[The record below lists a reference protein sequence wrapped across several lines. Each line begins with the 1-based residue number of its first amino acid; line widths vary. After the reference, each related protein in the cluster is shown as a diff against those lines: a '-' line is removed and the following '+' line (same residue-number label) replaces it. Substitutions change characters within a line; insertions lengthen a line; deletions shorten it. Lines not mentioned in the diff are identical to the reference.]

1 MKKTNFK
8 KNLPYI
14 VPICILI
21 FFIIFKL
28 FTLDIS
34 FLDMKM
40 CIRDRVYSTCTV
52 NKEENEDIVNK
63 VLSENNDLVLDPI
76 NIPFEFEY
84 DKKMAE
90 KGILNVRGDKNNSDS
105 FFIARIKRI

>member
-1 MKKTNFK
+1 M
-8 KNLPYI
+8 L
-14 VPICILI
+14 L
-21 FFIIFKL
+21 L
-28 FTLDIS
+28 
-34 FLDMKM
+34 
-40 CIRDRVYSTCTV
+40 VYSTCTV